1 MRVLRN
7 AIGWSGAMGAGLFVL
22 AGAAAPGEI
31 PELPSE
37 SGGIEPPAIFG
48 PPFETQ
54 PLTVGVISFSGAAG
68 DSKVAGGTDSRGID
82 VAKIFE
88 GNDQLRAVEIPL
100 VGGSMTE
107 IAAQLPSFA
116 AIVLL
121 AAPPDAAAGAS
132 LRELQ
137 APLLAA
143 IRNGTGL
150 LIADRG
156 WRAMADLPELREAL
170 AAKPIEQTKPAN
182 ADPNRKKTPLDD
194 LGATLLALKVE
205 DRFHAA
211 ARAMNSPW
219 MLDGSLVALGPG
231 ESSATVQILMRP
243 DVANVDLSSLS
254 LANAEAAKR
263 AAVWATRV
271 GKGAVLCS
279 GIAAGGEAAED
290 EYFAEHLKGALRWS
304 AGLHDSLPAHPCC
317 PEPAWQALD
326 GGLRVF
332 DVKVGDGPVPAMR
345 YMVKLHLHARLADGR
360 VLKDSRWDGEPVSF
374 TIGMFEVMEGLEAA
388 VMTMQPGGRRIAL
401 VPPEMQGRA
410 SFPGKAVPRNTAVR
424 LDIELLS
431 TR

>member
-1 MRVLRN
+1 MRN
-7 AIGWSGAMGAGLFVL
+7 AIVRCGAIWTGLIAL
-22 AGAAAPGEI
+22 AGAVAGTEI

-37 SGGIEPPAIFG
+37 SGGVDPPAIFG
-48 PPFETQ
+48 PPFETP
-54 PLTVGVISFSGAAG
+54 PLAVGVITFSAAAG
-68 DSKVAGGTDSRGID
+68 DAKVVGETGARGIE

-88 GNDQLRAVEIPL
+88 GNDPLRAVELPV

-107 IAAQLPSFA
+107 IAARLPSFA

-121 AAPPDAAAGAS
+121 SEPADAAGKAS
-132 LRELQ
+132 LRELEG
-137 APLLAA
+137 PLLEAV
-143 IRNGTGL
+143 RNGTGL

-156 WRAMADLPELREAL
+156 WRAMADLPALREAL

-317 PEPAWQALD
+317 PEPAWQTLD
-326 GGLRVF
+326 SGLRVF

-345 YMVKLHLHARLADGR
+345 YAVKLHLHARLADGR
-360 VLKDSRWDGEPVSF
+360 VLKDSRWDGAPVSF